1 MTCSI
6 APEQCLTKLQEGK
19 QLHSQVEATQ
29 QKEVVLKARL
39 GPWLDKAYQVKT
51 TIQEKMAS
59 LQQTK
64 EKIKIFMED
73 LAIEQLVEEVK
84 QAAMQSD
91 VEVGVMQVELVDLCN
106 KITMPIE

>member
-1 MTCSI
+1 M
-6 APEQCLTKLQEGK
+6 
-19 QLHSQVEATQ
+19 
-29 QKEVVLKARL
+29 LKARL

-84 QAAMQSD
+84 
-91 VEVGVMQVELVDLCN
+91 
-106 KITMPIE
+106 